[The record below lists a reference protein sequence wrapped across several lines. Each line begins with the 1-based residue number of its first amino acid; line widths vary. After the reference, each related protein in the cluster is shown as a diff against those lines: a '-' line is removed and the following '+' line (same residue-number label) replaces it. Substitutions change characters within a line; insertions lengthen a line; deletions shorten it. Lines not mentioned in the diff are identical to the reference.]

1 MPDISSSAP
10 PARLTRAEAARL
22 NGKKSRGPVTPEG
35 KRRSAMNALKHG
47 LTADRFTLAQGEDG
61 TAFQELLERLTARY
75 RPADE
80 VAAHL
85 VQRLASVMWRQY
97 RADRLEAEVLEE
109 RDFAS
114 DNLHAPKVWDAA
126 RFNAVQRYQARLDR
140 MLVTLLD
147 ELDRCEPAAEDEPL
161 PPEGH
166 AARNEPAEA
175 PAKESR
181 NEPEAISREPAQPA
195 PDAAPAT
202 GAAPSSGRPVM
213 PPPAVRRELERLLAS
228 GDWDGIERF
237 IESGRL
243 ACMGLGPKDVAEA
256 RALRAALFP
265 GTALRARHPWPS

>member
-1 MPDISSSAP
+1 MHGISPPAP
-10 PARLTRAEAARL
+10 PARRTRAEAARL
-22 NGKKSRGPVTPEG
+22 NGRKSRGPVTPEG

-61 TAFQELLERLTARY
+61 AAFQELLERLTARY

-126 RFNAVQRYQARLDR
+126 RFNAVQRYQRHLDR
-140 MLVTLLD
+140 TLVTLLD

-161 PPEGH
+161 PPEDH
-166 AARNEPAEA
+166 EVP
-175 PAKESR
+175 
-181 NEPEAISREPAQPA
+181 NEPEASAREPVRQVPG
-195 PDAAPAT
+195 AAPAT
-202 GAAPSSGRPVM
+202 GTAPPSTRPVM

-228 GDWDGIERF
+228 DDWEGIERF
-237 IESGRL
+237 IGSGQL
-243 ACMGLGPKDVAEA
+243 ACMGLGPKDVAEG

-265 GTALRARHPWPS
+265 GTALRARHP

>member
-1 MPDISSSAP
+1 MSDIPSSPP

-47 LTADRFTLAQGEDG
+47 LTADRFALAEGEDG
-61 TAFQELLERLTARY
+61 AAFQELLERLTARY

-97 RADRLEAEVLEE
+97 RGDRIEAQVLTE

-140 MLVTLLD
+140 MLITLLD
-147 ELDRCEPAAEDEPL
+147 ELDRCEPAAAEEPPL
-161 PPEGH
+161 AEHHEVP
-166 AARNEPAEA
+166 NEPSEV
-175 PAKESR
+175 PVPVVR
-181 NEPEAISREPAQPA
+181 NEPEMELRAPVGPA
-195 PDAAPAT
+195 PRAAAAP
-202 GAAPSSGRPVM
+202 PSTRPRKLTM
-213 PPPAVRRELERLLAS
+213 PPLPVRHELERLLAD
-228 GDWDGIERF
+228 GDWNGIERLM
-237 IESGRL
+237 ESGQL
-243 ACMGLGPKDVAEA
+243 ACMGLGPKDVAEG
-256 RALRAALFP
+256 RALRAALFG
-265 GTALRARHPWPS
+265 GTALPGALAEPS